1 MVILITI
8 GVFTTIVC
16 TLFWVLNVFFR
27 EKIEIQQRIK
37 KFVVSTDKQSSLI
50 EGTLYERL
58 FEPILGGFSGFIGR
72 VTPKHYVQQLDK
84 SLSEAGNP
92 MKLNANSCITMQI
105 GAIIIE
111 IIGVISIWIAFQV
124 PVLKIMLI
132 FAALVGFTYI
142 FPGLYLKKLIKE
154 RQQEIERSLPD
165 AIDLLTVSIEAGLSF
180 DGAMAKLAEKMSGV
194 LVSEFSIVLKE
205 MKMGISKRDALK
217 SMIKRVPVDNLITF
231 VGAIIQADQL
241 GVSIGN
247 VLRIQSNIMRQKR
260 RLKASELAMKAPIK
274 MLFPMV
280 FFIFPTI
287 FIVLLGPVVIKVM
300 ETFSK

>member
-1 MVILITI
+1 MIIFIAI
-8 GVFTTIVC
+8 GVFTVIGCAT
-16 TLFWVLNVFFR
+16 FWVLNVFFR

-37 KFVVSTDKQSSLI
+37 RYIVSTDKQSTLI

-58 FEPILGGFSGFIGR
+58 FQPVLGGFNGFIGR
-72 VTPKHYVQQLDK
+72 VTPKHYVEQLDK
-84 SLSEAGNP
+84 SLREAGNP
-92 MKLNANSCITMQI
+92 MNLNANSCITMQM

-111 IIGVISIWIAFQV
+111 IIGVISIWIAFAA
-124 PVLKIMLI
+124 PVSKIMLI
-132 FAALVGFTYI
+132 LAALIGLTYI
-142 FPGLYLKKLIKE
+142 FPGLYIKQLIQE
-154 RQQEIERSLPD
+154 RQLEIEKSLPD

-180 DGAMAKLAEKMSGV
+180 DGAMSKLVEKMSGV
-194 LVSEFSIVLKE
+194 LVSEFAIVLKE

-217 SMIKRVPVDNLITF
+217 SMIKRVPVANLITF

-260 RLKASELAMKAPIK
+260 RQRASELAMKAPIK

-280 FFIFPTI
+280 LFILPTI
-287 FIVLLGPVVIKVM
+287 FIVLLGPVLIKVM
-300 ETFSK
+300 QAFSS

>member
-37 KFVVSTDKQSSLI
+37 KFVVSTDKQSTLI

-58 FEPILGGFSGFIGR
+58 FEPMLGGFNGFIGR

-84 SLSEAGNP
+84 ALNEAGNP
-92 MKLNANSCITMQI
+92 MKLSTNSCITMQI

-124 PVLKIMLI
+124 PILKIMLI
-132 FAALVGFTYI
+132 FASVVGFTYI

-154 RQQEIERSLPD
+154 RQQEIEKSLPD

-231 VGAIIQADQL
+231 AGAIIQADQL

-260 RLKASELAMKAPIK
+260 RHKASELAMKAPIK
-274 MLFPMV
+274 MLFPMI

-287 FIVLLGPVVIKVM
+287 FIVLLGPVVIKTM
-300 ETFSK
+300 AAFSK

>member
-1 MVILITI
+1 MIIFIAI
-8 GVFTTIVC
+8 GVFTVIGCAT
-16 TLFWVLNVFFR
+16 FWVLNVFYR

-37 KFVVSTDKQSSLI
+37 RYVVSTDKQSTLI

-58 FEPILGGFSGFIGR
+58 FQPMFGGLDGFIGR
-72 VTPKHYVQQLDK
+72 VTPKHYVEQLDK
-84 SLSEAGNP
+84 SLREAGNP
-92 MKLNANSCITMQI
+92 MNLNANSCISMQI

-111 IIGVISIWIAFQV
+111 IIGVISIWIAFAV
-124 PVLKIMLI
+124 PVSKIMLI
-132 FAALVGFTYI
+132 LSALIGLTYI
-142 FPGLYLKKLIKE
+142 FPGLYLKQLIKE
-154 RQQEIERSLPD
+154 RQHEIEKSLPD

-180 DGAMAKLAEKMSGV
+180 DGAMSKLVEKMSGV
-194 LVSEFSIVLKE
+194 LVSEFAIVLKE

-217 SMIKRVPVDNLITF
+217 SMIERVPVANLITF

-260 RLKASELAMKAPIK
+260 RQKASELAMKAPIK

-280 FFIFPTI
+280 LFILPTI
-287 FIVLLGPVVIKVM
+287 FIVLLGPVLIKVM
-300 ETFSK
+300 QAFGG

>member
-16 TLFWVLNVFFR
+16 TLFWILNVFCR
-27 EKIEIQQRIK
+27 ERIEIQQRIK
-37 KFVVSTDKQSSLI
+37 KFVVSTDKQSTLI

-58 FEPILGGFSGFIGR
+58 FQPMLGGFNGFIGR

-84 SLSEAGNP
+84 ALREAGSP

-105 GAIIIE
+105 GAVIIE
-111 IIGVISIWIAFQV
+111 VIGVISIWIAFAV
-124 PVLKIMLI
+124 PVLKVMMML
-132 FAALVGFTYI
+132 AALIGLTYI
-142 FPGLYLKKLIKE
+142 FPGLYLKQLIQK
-154 RQQEIERSLPD
+154 RQHEIEKSLPD

-180 DGAMAKLAEKMSGV
+180 DGAMSKLTEKMSGV
-194 LVSEFSIVLKE
+194 LVSEFSIALKE

-217 SMIKRVPVDNLITF
+217 SMIVRMPVANLITF

-260 RLKASELAMKAPIK
+260 RQKASELAMKAPIK

-280 FFIFPTI
+280 FFILPTI
-287 FIVLLGPVVIKVM
+287 FIVLLGPVLIKIM
-300 ETFSK
+300 EAFSN

>member
-1 MVILITI
+1 MVILITMS
-8 GVFTTIVC
+8 VFTTVGC
-16 TLFWVLNVFFR
+16 TFFWILNVFFR

-37 KFVVSTDKQSSLI
+37 KFVVSTDKQSTLI

-58 FEPILGGFSGFIGR
+58 FEPMLGGFNGFIGR

-84 SLSEAGNP
+84 ALNEAGNP
-92 MKLNANSCITMQI
+92 MKLSTNSCITMQI

-194 LVSEFSIVLKE
+194 LVSEFSIALKE

>member
-1 MVILITI
+1 MVILITMS
-8 GVFTTIVC
+8 VFTTVGC
-16 TLFWVLNVFFR
+16 TLFWILNVFFR

-37 KFVVSTDKQSSLI
+37 KFVVSTDKQSNLI

-58 FEPILGGFSGFIGR
+58 FEPMLGGFSGFIGR

-124 PVLKIMLI
+124 PVLKVMLI

-154 RQQEIERSLPD
+154 RQQEIEKSLPD

-180 DGAMAKLAEKMSGV
+180 DGAMAKLTEKMSGV

-231 VGAIIQADQL
+231 AGAIIQADQL

-260 RLKASELAMKAPIK
+260 RHKASELAMKAPIK
-274 MLFPMV
+274 MLFPMI

-287 FIVLLGPVVIKVM
+287 FIVLLGPVVIKTM
-300 ETFSK
+300 AAFSK

>member
-124 PVLKIMLI
+124 PILKIMLI
-132 FAALVGFTYI
+132 FASVVGFTYI

-154 RQQEIERSLPD
+154 RQQEIEKSLPD

-180 DGAMAKLAEKMSGV
+180 DGAMAKLTEKMSGV

-231 VGAIIQADQL
+231 AGAIIQADQL

-274 MLFPMV
+274 MLFPMI

-287 FIVLLGPVVIKVM
+287 FIVLLGPVVIKTM
-300 ETFSK
+300 AAFSK

>member
-1 MVILITI
+1 MVILITMS
-8 GVFTTIVC
+8 VFTTVGC
-16 TLFWVLNVFFR
+16 TLFWILNVFFR

-37 KFVVSTDKQSSLI
+37 KFVVSTDKQSTLI

-58 FEPILGGFSGFIGR
+58 FEPMMGGFNGFIGR

-84 SLSEAGNP
+84 SLNEAGNP

-194 LVSEFSIVLKE
+194 LVSEFSIALKE

>member
-1 MVILITI
+1 MVILITL

-27 EKIEIQQRIK
+27 EKIEIQLRIK
-37 KFVVSTDKQSSLI
+37 KFVVSNEKQASLI

-58 FEPILGGFSGFIGR
+58 FQPMFGGFNGFIGR
-72 VTPKHYVQQLDK
+72 VTPKHYVKQLDK
-84 SLSEAGNP
+84 SLREAGNP

-111 IIGVISIWIAFQV
+111 IIGVISMWIAFEI
-124 PVLKIMLI
+124 PVLKVMMML
-132 FAALVGFTYI
+132 AAFIGLTYI
-142 FPGLYLKKLIKE
+142 FPGLYLKQLIQE
-154 RQQEIERSLPD
+154 RQHEIERSLPD

-180 DGAMAKLAEKMSGV
+180 DGAMSKLAEKMSGV
-194 LVSEFSIVLKE
+194 LVSEFSIALKE

-217 SMIKRVPVDNLITF
+217 SMIERVPVDNLITF

-247 VLRIQSNIMRQKR
+247 VLRIQSNIMRLKR
-260 RLKASELAMKAPIK
+260 RQKASELAMKAPIK

-280 FFIFPTI
+280 FFILPTI
-287 FIVLLGPVVIKVM
+287 FIVLLGPVLIKVM
-300 ETFSK
+300 EAFS